1 MSMSM
6 DNIQFEN
13 KNIFQ
18 NEELNLNM
26 GRHNQFNNFSKNLI
40 NAGDQEEQKPKF
52 KNNMNDNDLFS
63 LTKENF
69 YNTSSTFYF
78 KDNFNND
85 NFNKGNQMN
94 INNNNLD
101 KIFNNRI
108 SLDKKSKS
116 EIDIKYNYYL
126 ANLNNERNNEND
138 NIIQK
143 NEHIQKLLEEEK
155 NIEEENLKRLTEL
168 RVKYLSS
175 IKTFDVPLDENN
187 KTNNT
192 KENLKAR
199 TERRV
204 LINNDINEYY
214 NNINGKNKNSSSS
227 LGNKLF
233 KENNSLN
240 DIIKSPINLKNDS
253 NNNLINDEE
262 NLVKNNYTSYISNI
276 LSMND
281 IVKSNFESIN
291 NTSQNKII
299 NKIGSISNQSLNDDF
314 ETIGKKSDNEKENYI
329 QNNLKEIKKDIK
341 EGIINNS
348 YNIDNTNIFKDQK
361 SNKSINDG
369 FNEKNDSKLY
379 NTEQNIHLNNDNDF
393 YFKYDDSIDEKR
405 KIVGRNNISENKFIK
420 KTKIIDNINN
430 KDYKTDYSVKKV
442 KICENSEK
450 LPLNGNCKKEEFNK
464 KELFNNKDELI
475 HNYKILEFNYNN
487 LIQEYSSLKNEYL
500 HLLDNYNKE
509 KNEIK
514 IKDEKSLYNNYFLQE
529 NNDLKKIIS
538 NYEYILTPLINYIND
553 ISYLIN
559 KQKLKKIDIA
569 KINQKI
575 RNIKDIP
582 NQNDDFFKNDEHP
595 LYSFVQLLDNYKNII
610 YEEEIFHSTNKKSK
624 SNPKKLNDYETI
636 MKNYNI
642 KDKIIFKFK
651 NNNKDSFSKSLV
663 STPIYSKN
671 SKNHQ
676 IFRGK
681 ISKTEKFQNKS
692 KGKMAEKRKQIIGK
706 NNKKVYSSIN
716 KKTK

>member
-1 MSMSM
+1 MSM
-6 DNIQFEN
+6 DNLQHEN
-13 KNIFQ
+13 NNIFQ
-18 NEELNLNM
+18 NEEINLNM
-26 GRHNQFNNFSKNLI
+26 GRYNQFNNFSKHLI
-40 NAGDQEEQKPKF
+40 NSGNQEEQKQKF
-52 KNNMNDNDLFS
+52 KNNMNDSDLFS

-78 KDNFNND
+78 KDYFNNG

-94 INNNNLD
+94 N
-101 KIFNNRI
+101 IFNNII

-138 NIIQK
+138 NILQK

-175 IKTFDVPLDENN
+175 IKTFDVPLDENY
-187 KTNNT
+187 KANNT
-192 KENLKAR
+192 IENLKAR

-214 NNINGKNKNSSSS
+214 NNINGRNKNSSFS

-233 KENNSLN
+233 KQNNSLN
-240 DIIKSPINLKNDS
+240 DIIKSSINLNNNS

-276 LSMND
+276 LPMND
-281 IVKSNFESIN
+281 IIKSNFESIN
-291 NTSQNKII
+291 NSDQNKII

-314 ETIGKKSDNEKENYI
+314 ETIGKRTDNEKENHN

-341 EGIINNS
+341 DGVINNS

-361 SNKSINDG
+361 NNKSINDG

-379 NTEQNIHLNNDNDF
+379 NTEQNIHLNKDNDF

-405 KIVGRNNISENKFIK
+405 KIVGRNNISENKFIE

-430 KDYKTDYSVKKV
+430 KDYKSENFDKNV

-450 LPLNGNCKKEEFNK
+450 LPINENYMKEELNR
-464 KELFNNKDELI
+464 KELFNKEEFI
-475 HNYKILEFNYNN
+475 HKYKIFELKYNN
-487 LIQEYSSLKNEYL
+487 LIQKYSTLKNEYL

-509 KNEIK
+509 KNKIK
-514 IKDEKSLYNNYFLQE
+514 IKDEKSLFNNYLLQE
-529 NNDLKKIIS
+529 NNDLKKMIS

-553 ISYLIN
+553 MSYLIN

-610 YEEEIFHSTNKKSK
+610 YEEEIFHPTNKKSK
-624 SNPKKLNDYETI
+624 SNPKKLNDYEAI

-651 NNNKDSFSKSLV
+651 NKNKDSFSKSLI

-692 KGKMAEKRKQIIGK
+692 KGKMAEKRKQIIEK
-706 NNKKVYSSIN
+706 NNKKDYSSIN

>member
-1 MSMSM
+1 MSM
-6 DNIQFEN
+6 DNIQHESR
-13 KNIFQ
+13 NIFQ
-18 NEELNLNM
+18 NEELNLIT
-26 GRHNQFNNFSKNLI
+26 GRNNQFNNFSKHFI
-40 NAGDQEEQKPKF
+40 NARDQEEQKPKF
-52 KNNMNDNDLFS
+52 KNNVNDNDLFS

-69 YNTSSTFYF
+69 YNTTNTFYF
-78 KDNFNND
+78 RDYFNND
-85 NFNKGNQMN
+85 NFNKGSQMN

-101 KIFNNRI
+101 KFFNNRI
-108 SLDKKSKS
+108 SFDKKSKS

-155 NIEEENLKRLTEL
+155 NIEEENLKRLSEL

-192 KENLKAR
+192 IENLKAR

-214 NNINGKNKNSSSS
+214 NNINGKNKNSSFS
-227 LGNKLF
+227 LSNKLF
-233 KENNSLN
+233 KQNNSLN
-240 DIIKSPINLKNDS
+240 DIIKSPINLNNNS

-281 IVKSNFESIN
+281 NIKSNFESIN
-291 NTSQNKII
+291 NTDQNKII
-299 NKIGSISNQSLNDDF
+299 NKIGSISNQSMNDDF
-314 ETIGKKSDNEKENYI
+314 ETIGKKSDNEKENFI

-341 EGIINNS
+341 EGITNNS
-348 YNIDNTNIFKDQK
+348 NNIDNTNIFKDQK

-369 FNEKNDSKLY
+369 LNEKNDSKLY
-379 NTEQNIHLNNDNDF
+379 NTEQDIHLNNDNDF

-405 KIVGRNNISENKFIK
+405 KIVGRNNISENKFIE
-420 KTKIIDNINN
+420 KTKIINNINN
-430 KDYKTDYSVKKV
+430 KDHKSDYSEKNV

-450 LPLNGNCKKEEFNK
+450 LPLNGNCVKEELNR
-464 KELFNNKDELI
+464 KELFNDKDEFI

-514 IKDEKSLYNNYFLQE
+514 IKEEKSLYNNYFLQE

-575 RNIKDIP
+575 RNINDIP

-610 YEEEIFHSTNKKSK
+610 YEEEIFHSINKKSK

-692 KGKMAEKRKQIIGK
+692 KGKMTEKRKQIIGK
-706 NNKKVYSSIN
+706 NNKKDYSSVN